1 MPSLKKLLA
10 SAVLFAAA
18 YGAVVHQAEEAEG
31 LYFPGH
37 AFALL
42 SARACWH
49 VRPDLSKRDIFVTIN
64 THGGTSA
71 SACQL
76 VDCFKQ
82 CQADGAIGGVCDDAD
97 ACQCAYGAEPFRIQH
112 SRVKGHPIAHGAE
125 ETCDS
130 DICNEVCYQ
139 KGGYTGGVCVDNAC
153 QCVKPTDA
161 SRWSCIPI
169 RRFPESGLTRF

>member
-10 SAVLFAAA
+10 SAVLFASA
-18 YGAVVHQAEEAEG
+18 YGAVVHQAEEA
-31 LYFPGH
+31 
-37 AFALL
+37 A
-42 SARACWH
+42 
-49 VRPDLSKRDIFVTIN
+49 DLSKRDIFVTIK

-82 CQADGAIGGVCDDAD
+82 CEADGALGGVCDDAD
-97 ACQCAYGAEPFRIQH
+97 TCQCAYGTEPFRVQH
-112 SRVKGHPIAHGAE
+112 SRVKGHTIAHGAE
-125 ETCDS
+125 KTCDL
-130 DICNEVCYQ
+130 DICSAVCYQ

-161 SRWSCIPI
+161 VSRPEKAKDSPI
-169 RRFPESGLTRF
+169 SADGVECHNYSE